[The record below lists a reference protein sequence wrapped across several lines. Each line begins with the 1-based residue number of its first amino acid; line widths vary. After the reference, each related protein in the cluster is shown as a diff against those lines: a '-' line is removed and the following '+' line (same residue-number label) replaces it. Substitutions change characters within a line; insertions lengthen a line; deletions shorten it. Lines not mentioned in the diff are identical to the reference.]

1 MFSYQTLK
9 VKVRTLRRKRLR
21 FASESR
27 HGSVLQ
33 EALQF
38 LFQSGNWFKMTLQVN
53 IKRQGHGMPTLAVS
67 TSEIKTE
74 GQSFSSSVSKWYRT
88 NKFKNFQNRGDW
100 KREHSNACIYR
111 HT

>member
-9 VKVRTLRRKRLR
+9 IKVRTLRRKRLH
-21 FASESR
+21 FASDSR
-27 HGSVLQ
+27 PGSVLQ